1 MRGRKALFDDG
12 SKLSCTILVTDELN
26 VSEKEYTY
34 GSHQEKIK
42 VTEVD
47 DEILSKAAKEFMQKF
62 CEYGAKEIKKYIKLT
77 PVLECPGYTTITCT
91 VDFAEVAYNYA
102 FVADV
107 LKQIPPKD
115 LNIILKSVYM
125 HNNPVD
131 SPVDI
136 PDQAALCFVKKIM
149 ECCMDKKGI

>member
-12 SKLSCTILVTDELN
+12 SKLSCTTWVPDELN
-26 VSEKEYTY
+26 LSE
-34 GSHQEKIK
+34 
-42 VTEVD
+42 
-47 DEILSKAAKEFMQKF
+47 DEILSKVAKEFMQKF
-62 CEYGAKEIKKYIKLT
+62 CEHGAEEIKKYIKST
-77 PVLECPGYTTITCT
+77 TVSGWPGYTTITCT

-131 SPVDI
+131 SSVDI

-149 ECCMDKKGI
+149 EALNGQKGI

>member
-26 VSEKEYTY
+26 VSE
-34 GSHQEKIK
+34 
-42 VTEVD
+42 

-77 PVLECPGYTTITCT
+77 TVSECPGYPIIKCT

-107 LKQIPPKD
+107 LEQIPPED

-136 PDQAALCFVKKIM
+136 PDQAALCFAKK
-149 ECCMDKKGI
+149 